1 MKLHYSFENIK
12 AKDTYC
18 DESLVETVKAQIPDE
33 PPIGKRWDKP
43 KVEVR
48 DHHEWRAA
56 HHPIE
61 KKRTQNAIKYNQHAH
76 DSKCGKTYFWDC
88 ISGKS

>member
-1 MKLHYSFENIK
+1 ML
-12 AKDTYC
+12 DTYC

-48 DHHEWRAA
+48 DHLKVLTNIMR
-56 HHPIE
+56 
-61 KKRTQNAIKYNQHAH
+61 NL
-76 DSKCGKTYFWDC
+76 KTLRM
-88 ISGKS
+88 